1 MCLRAGQARSKWKG
15 RILAWVTIR
24 TMLIQMISLVLQ
36 VAVGMVAGACLLRL
50 YMQWHRIPLAAK
62 SGNPVGPFIFAL
74 TNWMVLPLRRIL
86 PPLGRLDTASAIA
99 AYAVVLAKTGLM
111 AWVVMGGVGAV
122 VLWAALLE
130 LLGLC
135 LSGLFGLVLVHVVLS
150 WVRTDSPMAD
160 WVDRMV
166 LPLLWPLRRI
176 LPTLGGIDLSPLAL
190 LLIIQLCEV
199 ALRHLQYSGGF

>member
-1 MCLRAGQARSKWKG
+1 MK
-15 RILAWVTIR
+15 IVAWVTIHA
-24 TMLIQMISLVLQ
+24 MLIQMASLILQ
-36 VAVGMVAGACLLRL
+36 VIVGMLAGTCLLRL

-62 SGNPVGPFIFAL
+62 AGNPLGPFIFAL
-74 TNWMVLPLRRIL
+74 TNWLVLPLRRIL
-86 PPLGRLDTASAIA
+86 PALGRLDTASAVA
-99 AYAVVLAKTGLM
+99 AYLVVLGKIGLM
-111 AWVVMGGVGAV
+111 ILLGMGGGEWWMIMWVAF
-122 VLWAALLE
+122 LD

-176 LPTLGGIDLSPLAL
+176 LPTLGGIDLSPLVLL
-190 LLIIQLCEV
+190 LLIQLCAV
-199 ALRHLQYSGGF
+199 VLRHLQYSGGF

>member
-1 MCLRAGQARSKWKG
+1 MK
-15 RILAWVTIR
+15 IVAWVTIHA
-24 TMLIQMISLVLQ
+24 MLIQMASLILQ
-36 VAVGMVAGACLLRL
+36 VIVGMLAGTCLLRL

-62 SGNPVGPFIFAL
+62 AGNPLGPFIFAL
-74 TNWMVLPLRRIL
+74 TNWLVLPLRRIL
-86 PPLGRLDTASAIA
+86 PALGRLDTASALV
-99 AYAVVLAKTGLM
+99 AYLVVLGKIGLM
-111 AWVVMGGVGAV
+111 ILLGMGGGEWWMIMWVAF
-122 VLWAALLE
+122 LD

-176 LPTLGGIDLSPLAL
+176 LPTLGGIDLSPLVL
-190 LLIIQLCEV
+190 LLLIQLCEV
-199 ALRHLQYSGGF
+199 VLRHLQYSGGF

>member
-1 MCLRAGQARSKWKG
+1 MK
-15 RILAWVTIR
+15 IVAWVTIHA
-24 TMLIQMISLVLQ
+24 MLIQMASLILQ
-36 VAVGMVAGACLLRL
+36 VIVGMLAGTCLLRL

-62 SGNPVGPFIFAL
+62 AGNPLGPFIFAL
-74 TNWMVLPLRRIL
+74 TNWLVLPLRRIL
-86 PPLGRLDTASAIA
+86 PALGRLDTASALA
-99 AYAVVLAKTGLM
+99 AYLVVLGKIGLM
-111 AWVVMGGVGAV
+111 ILLGMGGGEWWMIMWVAF
-122 VLWAALLE
+122 LD

-176 LPTLGGIDLSPLAL
+176 LPTLGGIDLSPLVL
-190 LLIIQLCEV
+190 LLLIQLCEV
-199 ALRHLQYSGGF
+199 VLRHLQYSGGF

>member
-1 MCLRAGQARSKWKG
+1 MCLRAGQARSKWKAW
-15 RILAWVTIR
+15 ILAWVTIHA
-24 TMLIQMISLVLQ
+24 MLIQMLSLVLQ
-36 VAVGMVAGACLLRL
+36 VVVGMVAGAALLRL

-62 SGNPVGPFIFAL
+62 AGNPLGPFIFAL
-74 TNWMVLPLRRIL
+74 TNWLVLPLRRIL
-86 PPLGRLDTASAIA
+86 PALGRLDTASALA
-99 AYAVVLAKTGLM
+99 AYLVVLGKIGLM
-111 AWVVMGGVGAV
+111 ILLGMGGGEWWMIMWVAF
-122 VLWAALLE
+122 LD

-176 LPTLGGIDLSPLAL
+176 LPTLGGIDLSPPGA
-190 LLIIQLCEV
+190 V
-199 ALRHLQYSGGF
+199 AAHSIV

>member
-1 MCLRAGQARSKWKG
+1 MK
-15 RILAWVTIR
+15 IVAWVTIHA
-24 TMLIQMISLVLQ
+24 MLIQMASLILQ
-36 VAVGMVAGACLLRL
+36 VIVGMLAGTCLLRL

-62 SGNPVGPFIFAL
+62 AGNPLGPFIFAL
-74 TNWMVLPLRRIL
+74 TNWLVLPLRRIL
-86 PPLGRLDTASAIA
+86 PALGRLDTASAVA
-99 AYAVVLAKTGLM
+99 AYLVVLGKIGLM
-111 AWVVMGGVGAV
+111 ILLGMGGGEWWMIMWVAF
-122 VLWAALLE
+122 LD

-176 LPTLGGIDLSPLAL
+176 LPTLGGIDLSPLVL
-190 LLIIQLCEV
+190 LLLIQLCEV
-199 ALRHLQYSGGF
+199 VLRHLQYSGGF

>member
-1 MCLRAGQARSKWKG
+1 MMK
-15 RILAWVTIR
+15 IVAWVTIHA
-24 TMLIQMISLVLQ
+24 MLIQMASLILQ
-36 VAVGMVAGACLLRL
+36 VIVGMLAGTCLLRL

-62 SGNPVGPFIFAL
+62 AGNPLGPFIFAL
-74 TNWMVLPLRRIL
+74 TNWLVLPLRRIL
-86 PPLGRLDTASAIA
+86 PALGRLDTASALA
-99 AYAVVLAKTGLM
+99 AYLVVLGKIGLM
-111 AWVVMGGVGAV
+111 ILLGMGGGEWWMIMWVAF
-122 VLWAALLE
+122 LD

-176 LPTLGGIDLSPLAL
+176 LPALGGIDLSPLVL
-190 LLIIQLCEV
+190 LLLIQLCEV
-199 ALRHLQYSGGF
+199 VLRHLQYSGGF

>member
-1 MCLRAGQARSKWKG
+1 MMK
-15 RILAWVTIR
+15 IVAWVTIHA
-24 TMLIQMISLVLQ
+24 MLIQMASLILQ
-36 VAVGMVAGACLLRL
+36 VIVGMLAGTCLLRL

-62 SGNPVGPFIFAL
+62 AGNPLGPFIFAL
-74 TNWMVLPLRRIL
+74 TNWLVLPLRRIL
-86 PPLGRLDTASAIA
+86 PALGRLDTASALA
-99 AYAVVLAKTGLM
+99 AYLVVLGKIGLM
-111 AWVVMGGVGAV
+111 ILLGMGGGEWWMIMWVAF
-122 VLWAALLE
+122 LD

-176 LPTLGGIDLSPLAL
+176 LPTLGGIDLSPLVL
-190 LLIIQLCEV
+190 LLLIQLCEV
-199 ALRHLQYSGGF
+199 VLRHLQYSGGF

>member
-1 MCLRAGQARSKWKG
+1 MK
-15 RILAWVTIR
+15 IVAWVTIHA
-24 TMLIQMISLVLQ
+24 MLIQMASLILQ
-36 VAVGMVAGACLLRL
+36 VIVGLLAGTCLLRL

-62 SGNPVGPFIFAL
+62 AGNPLGPFIFAL
-74 TNWMVLPLRRIL
+74 TNWLVLPLRRIL
-86 PPLGRLDTASAIA
+86 PALGRLDTASAVA
-99 AYAVVLAKTGLM
+99 AYLVVLGKIGLM
-111 AWVVMGGVGAV
+111 ILLGMGGGEWWMIMWVAF
-122 VLWAALLE
+122 LD

-176 LPTLGGIDLSPLAL
+176 LPTLGGIDLSPLVL
-190 LLIIQLCEV
+190 LLLIQLCEV
-199 ALRHLQYSGGF
+199 VLRHLQYSGGF

>member
-1 MCLRAGQARSKWKG
+1 MMK
-15 RILAWVTIR
+15 IVAWVTIHA
-24 TMLIQMISLVLQ
+24 MLIQMASLILQ
-36 VAVGMVAGACLLRL
+36 VIVGMLAGTCLLRL

-62 SGNPVGPFIFAL
+62 AGNPLGPFIFAL
-74 TNWMVLPLRRIL
+74 TNWLVLPLRRIL
-86 PPLGRLDTASAIA
+86 PALGRLDTASAVA
-99 AYAVVLAKTGLM
+99 AYLVVLGKIGLM
-111 AWVVMGGVGAV
+111 ILLGMGGGEWWMIMWVAF
-122 VLWAALLE
+122 LD

-176 LPTLGGIDLSPLAL
+176 LPTLGGIDLSPLVL
-190 LLIIQLCEV
+190 LLLIQLCEV
-199 ALRHLQYSGGF
+199 VLRHLQYSGGF